1 MEMLEK
7 IGNNPLLVSL
17 ITLIATTIIGAL
29 GYLIK
34 KAIIDKEKNQNIRTT
49 TQQSNIIQNFNSGIT
64 YREVREIAE
73 EVVESKLNRIKK
85 Q

>member
-1 MEMLEK
+1 MEMFEK

>member
-17 ITLIATTIIGAL
+17 ITLVATTIIGAL

-34 KAIIDKEKNQNIRTT
+34 KAIIDKEKNQDIRTSA
-49 TQQSNIIQNFNSGIT
+49 QQSNIIQNFNSGIT
-64 YREVREIAE
+64 YKEVREIAE
-73 EVVESKLNRIKK
+73 EVVESKINRIIK
-85 Q
+85 

>member
-73 EVVESKLNRIKK
+73 EVVEIKLNRIKK

>member
-1 MEMLEK
+1 MLEK

-17 ITLIATTIIGAL
+17 ITIIITTILGAV

-34 KAIIDKEKNQNIRTT
+34 QFIEKNENDNIKNN

-64 YREVREIAE
+64 YNDLKQIVED
-73 EVVESKLNRIKK
+73 VVEDKLQKYKK
-85 Q
+85 